1 MDSDVT
7 AINILDEWL
16 KNLCE
21 CGELPTATV
30 YENSVSLDWGI
41 ETEKYHH
48 QNEMEYNLKL
58 GKVLKNRNNNHISE
72 TLYCYN
78 SL

>member
-1 MDSDVT
+1 MVSDVT

-21 CGELPTATV
+21 CGELPIATV
-30 YENSVSLDWGI
+30 YENSVTLDWGI

-58 GKVLKNRNNNHISE
+58 GKMLQILNIYHIS
-72 TLYCYN
+72 
-78 SL
+78 